1 MKMYLEGAT
10 NGFLAAHDRLH
21 DAARVTHDGCTT
33 GVHRPATSRPA
44 WMRSLEFL
52 VL

>member
-21 DAARVTHDGCTT
+21 GAIRDGLHVEEGIYRSARCLK
-33 GVHRPATSRPA
+33 S
-44 WMRSLEFL
+44 S
-52 VL
+52 